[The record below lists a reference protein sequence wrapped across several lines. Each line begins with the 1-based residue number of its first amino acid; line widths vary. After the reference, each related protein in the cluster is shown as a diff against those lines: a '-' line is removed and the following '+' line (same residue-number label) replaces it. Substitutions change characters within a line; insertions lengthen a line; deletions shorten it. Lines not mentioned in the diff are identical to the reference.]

1 MCSVVLSFVV
11 SVFGVVCGYPRH
23 ASVQVEGALLWGE
36 FDLPC
41 RLCQLV
47 AGASDDFRPLLER
60 EKQTIITRRRRRRRP
75 KFFNFSW
82 LESVGFDFISHD
94 TTV

>member
-23 ASVQVEGALLWGE
+23 ASVQVEGALLCGE

-47 AGASDDFRPLLER
+47 AGASDDFSSSAGKR
-60 EKQTIITRRRRRRRP
+60 ETNNNNKAKKKKT